1 MVISA
6 RGSGLSSDAEWRT
19 MVHVR
24 MDGIDKR
31 HAHDLLAMARGE
43 QTDVKSAEVAPN
55 ENVRAGNPSAG

>member
-1 MVISA
+1 
-6 RGSGLSSDAEWRT
+6 
-19 MVHVR
+19 MVHVG